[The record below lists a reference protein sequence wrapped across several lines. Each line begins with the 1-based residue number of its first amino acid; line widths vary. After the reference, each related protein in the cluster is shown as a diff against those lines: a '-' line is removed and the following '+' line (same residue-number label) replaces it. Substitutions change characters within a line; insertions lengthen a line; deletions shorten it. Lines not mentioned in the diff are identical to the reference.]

1 MEKKIMVTHVRAG
14 SIGRLVGTVNAIFAL
29 AAGIVGSI
37 VAASTALSAYDY
49 GILGSIGVSVGI
61 VAVGVVLLPLL
72 AFAFG
77 WLYGALIGV
86 IWNILLGATGG
97 LEIGVEDLKEEKE
110 SKK

>member
-1 MEKKIMVTHVRAG
+1 MATHVGAG

-72 AFAFG
+72 TFAFG

-97 LEIGVEDLKEEKE
+97 LELNVKEAEKE

>member
-1 MEKKIMVTHVRAG
+1 MEKKIMVTHVGAG

-29 AAGIVGSI
+29 ASGIIGSI
-37 VAASTALSAYDY
+37 VAASAVLSANDY
-49 GILGSIGVSVGI
+49 GVLGNIGVSVGI
-61 VAVGVVLLPLL
+61 VAVGVVVVPLL
-72 AFAFG
+72 AFVFG

-97 LEIGVEDLKEEKE
+97 LELNVEEAEKE